1 MKIGS
6 YIVEGMASYGV
17 KTNEGIVDLRKRM
30 GDKYA
35 DLLSV
40 LRAFAL
46 DEVASAAK
54 GQSADFQETDIQFL
68 PVIPA
73 PVNTYAAGINYMTH
87 ILETGRDVPKTPS
100 LFLKTQQSF
109 VGHEQNIIRPKVS
122 ECLDYEGEF
131 AAVVGKPGRNISEEN
146 WREYVAGY
154 TIVNDG
160 SVRDFQKRSLDQG
173 KNFYR
178 TSASGPWMVTLD
190 EAPENFGDMS
200 LTTRKNGEIRQQA
213 TVDQLCFSL
222 PQLIAYY
229 SQIFQFQPGDVI
241 TTGTPDGAE
250 HYRDPP
256 RWLVPGD
263 EVEIEITGIGVLR
276 NRVVDQ

>member
-6 YIVEGMASYGV
+6 YIVGGKTSYGV
-17 KTNEGIVDLRKRM
+17 RVEDGIIDLGRRL

-35 DLLSV
+35 DLLAV
-40 LRAFAL
+40 LKAFAL
-46 DEVASAAK
+46 DEAAAMAD
-54 GQSADFQETDIQFL
+54 GQPADFQEADVQFL
-68 PVIPA
+68 PLIPA
-73 PVNTYAAGINYMTH
+73 PVNIYAAGINYMTH
-87 ILETGRDVPKTPS
+87 IRETGRDVPKTPS

-131 AAVVGKPGRNISEEN
+131 AAVIGKPGRNIPEDN
-146 WREYVAGY
+146 WRNYVAGY
-154 TIVNDG
+154 TILNDG

-173 KNFYR
+173 KNFYHS
-178 TSASGPWMVTLD
+178 SASGPWMVTLD
-190 EAPENFGDMS
+190 EAPDNFASMS
-200 LTTRKNGEIRQQA
+200 LTTKKNGEVRQHA
-213 TVDQLCFSL
+213 TVDQLCFTL

-229 SQIFQFQPGDVI
+229 SQVFHFQPGDII

-256 RWLVPGD
+256 AWLVPGD

-276 NRVVDQ
+276 NRVVDE

>member
-17 KTNEGIVDLRKRM
+17 KTNEGIVDLRERM

-73 PVNTYAAGINYMTH
+73 PVNTYATGINYMTH

-131 AAVVGKPGRNISEEN
+131 AAVIGKPGRNISENN

-263 EVEIEITGIGVLR
+263 EVEIEITGVGVLR

>member
-6 YIVEGMASYGV
+6 YIVDGKTSYGV
-17 KTNEGIVDLRKRM
+17 RTVDGVIDLGRRL
-30 GDKYA
+30 GHKYA
-35 DLLSV
+35 DLLAV
-40 LRAFAL
+40 LKAFAL
-46 DEVASAAK
+46 DEAAATAN
-54 GQSADFQETDIQFL
+54 GQPADFQTADIQFL

-73 PVNTYAAGINYMTH
+73 PVNIYAAGINYMTH
-87 ILETGRDVPKTPS
+87 IHETGRDVPETPS

-131 AAVVGKPGRNISEEN
+131 AAVIGKPGRNISEDN
-146 WREYVAGY
+146 WRDYVAGY
-154 TIVNDG
+154 TILNDG

-173 KNFYR
+173 KNFYHS
-178 TSASGPWMVTLD
+178 SASGPWMVTLD
-190 EAPENFGDMS
+190 EAPDNFADMS
-200 LTTRKNGEIRQQA
+200 LTTKKNGEIRQHA
-213 TVDQLCFSL
+213 TVDQLCFTL

-229 SQIFQFQPGDVI
+229 SQVFHFQPGDII

-250 HYRDPP
+250 HYREPP
-256 RWLVPGD
+256 AWLLPGD

-276 NRVVDQ
+276 NRVADE

>member
-6 YIVEGMASYGV
+6 YIVGGKTSYGV
-17 KTNEGIVDLRKRM
+17 RVEDGIIDLGRRL

-35 DLLSV
+35 DLLAV
-40 LRAFAL
+40 LKAFAL
-46 DEVASAAK
+46 DEAAAMAD
-54 GQSADFQETDIQFL
+54 GQPADFQEADVQFL
-68 PVIPA
+68 PLIPA
-73 PVNTYAAGINYMTH
+73 PVNIYAAGINYMTH

-131 AAVVGKPGRNISEEN
+131 AAVIGKPGRNIPEDN
-146 WREYVAGY
+146 WRNYVAGY
-154 TIVNDG
+154 TILNDG

-173 KNFYR
+173 KNFYHS
-178 TSASGPWMVTLD
+178 SASGPWMVTLD
-190 EAPENFGDMS
+190 EAPDNFASMS
-200 LTTRKNGEIRQQA
+200 LTTKKNGEVRQHA
-213 TVDQLCFSL
+213 TVDQLCFTL

-229 SQIFQFQPGDVI
+229 SQVFHFQPGDII

-256 RWLVPGD
+256 AWLVPGD

-276 NRVVDQ
+276 NRVVDE

>member
-6 YIVEGMASYGV
+6 YIVGGKTSYGV
-17 KTNEGIVDLRKRM
+17 RVEDGIIDLGRRL

-35 DLLSV
+35 DLLAV
-40 LRAFAL
+40 LKAFAL
-46 DEVASAAK
+46 DEAAAMAD
-54 GQSADFQETDIQFL
+54 GQPADFQEADVQFL
-68 PVIPA
+68 PLIPA
-73 PVNTYAAGINYMTH
+73 PVNIYAAGINYMTH

-131 AAVVGKPGRNISEEN
+131 AAVIGKPGRNIPEDN
-146 WREYVAGY
+146 WRNYVAGY
-154 TIVNDG
+154 TILNDG

-173 KNFYR
+173 KNFYHS
-178 TSASGPWMVTLD
+178 SASGPWMVTLD
-190 EAPENFGDMS
+190 EAPDNFASMS
-200 LTTRKNGEIRQQA
+200 LTTKKNGEVRQHA
-213 TVDQLCFSL
+213 TVDQLCFTL

-229 SQIFQFQPGDVI
+229 SQVFHFQPGDII

-256 RWLVPGD
+256 AWLVPGD
-263 EVEIEITGIGVLR
+263 EVVIEITGIGVLR
-276 NRVVDQ
+276 NRVVDE